1 MDSLLKRY
9 EETLRNTQ
17 PVSVKGVVTKVI
29 GLTIESNGPQ
39 ASIGELCHLVAPNGQ
54 RTLAEVVGFRDE
66 RILLMPY
73 DEVTGLTPGTQVEA
87 LGESLKVSVGEE
99 LLGHI
104 LDGLGRPIDSKYGDL
119 KVKYPA
125 LRKAPSALER
135 QRIDQHLMVGVRAID
150 SMLTMGRGQRMG
162 IFAGSGVGKSSL
174 LGMIAQNTEA
184 DVNVI
189 ALIGERGREVKDFIE
204 NNLGAE
210 GLARSVVVVVTSDEP
225 ALLRIK
231 AAYVATAI
239 AEYFRDT
246 GKKVL
251 LMMDSLTRF
260 AMAWREVGLAIGEP
274 PTARGYTPKVF
285 AELPRLLERA
295 GTNSQGSITGFYTV
309 LVDGDDFSEPI
320 TDAVRGILDGHILL
334 SRSLAEKGHYPA
346 IDVLGSVS
354 RLMPD
359 LVDKEHLQAAQKLR
373 NLLAVYRDAED
384 LINIGAYKQGT
395 NLEIDEAIKKW
406 PDIQSF
412 LRQEMYD
419 TSSFLESKERLIGI

>member
-150 SMLTMGRGQRMG
+150 SMLTVGRGQRMG

-373 NLLAVYRDAED
+373 NLIAVYRDAED

-406 PDIQSF
+406 PNIQSF